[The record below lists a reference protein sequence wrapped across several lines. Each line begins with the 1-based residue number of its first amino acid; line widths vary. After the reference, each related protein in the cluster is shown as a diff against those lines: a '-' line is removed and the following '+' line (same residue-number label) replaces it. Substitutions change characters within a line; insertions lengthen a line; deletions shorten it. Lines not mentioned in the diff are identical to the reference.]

1 MRRTVTS
8 GVTKLSPACTLL
20 PLALACSTAEASR
33 ELLPT
38 SLDTTVAAL
47 AVADPVASAP
57 AMAAPAPRQPQPDID
72 TVYPGLRRAYLPAEM
87 QLHACASLAT
97 DGSIVGHDC
106 PAGIVVSGPRVVAP
120 THSDVRVRFEIE
132 ASGGVELVSDIVSDD
147 ARQLHGRLD
156 RQRLPDGDKRGI
168 GYGVHV
174 FEAAPD
180 VEVRI
185 AVRGPGP
192 SDFRISGLEVEVR

>member
-1 MRRTVTS
+1 
-8 GVTKLSPACTLL
+8 LL

-33 ELLPT
+33 ELLAP

-57 AMAAPAPRQPQPDID
+57 AIAAPGPHQPQPDID
-72 TVYPGLRRAYLPAEM
+72 SVYPGLRRAYLPAEM
-87 QLHACASLAT
+87 RLHACASLAT

-106 PAGIVVSGPRVVAP
+106 PAGVVVSGPRVVAP

-132 ASGGVELVSDIVSDD
+132 ASRGVELVSDIISDE
-147 ARQLHGRLD
+147 ARRVHARLD
-156 RQRLPDGDKRGI
+156 QQVVPARERRAI

-174 FEAAPD
+174 FEAAPA
-180 VEVRI
+180 VEARI
-185 AVRGPGP
+185 FVRGPGP
-192 SDFRISGLEVEVR
+192 IDLRISGLEVDVR